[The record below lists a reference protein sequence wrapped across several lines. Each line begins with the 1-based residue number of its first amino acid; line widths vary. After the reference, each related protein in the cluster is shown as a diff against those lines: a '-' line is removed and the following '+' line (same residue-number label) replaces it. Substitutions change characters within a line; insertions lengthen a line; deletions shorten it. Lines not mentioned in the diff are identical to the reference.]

1 MLINQFKPNPMP
13 AIISVNKRH
22 PFQFSQ
28 SILALILASF
38 MLGAYYTNNAVAAET
53 PKIKQ
58 VDLSKSGP
66 AKPELTAEFIYKYLV
81 GEVAGQR
88 GDFETAGS
96 VFFDLAKSTR
106 DPRLAERAAKVAVFA
121 KMGNLAVPAVRL
133 WSELDPTSSDAQQ
146 AMTEMLIATDK
157 LAESEAYI
165 AKLLAN
171 KETRADGFLF
181 LNTLLN
187 RSADK
192 KPILG
197 MIQSLAKP
205 YPNLAEAH
213 FAIAQAAWAVGQ
225 DKLAMSS
232 LEKAESLK
240 PSWPVAALFKGQLL
254 YTKSPAE
261 AINYYKAFLKKQ
273 PRENEVRVSLAKLY
287 LSEKNY
293 PAAKAEFPTIL
304 KNAKS
309 APDGKLAEMTA
320 VIGLMAFQA
329 QDYPTA
335 DTYLMQALDSGFKET
350 EQLFIYLGQ
359 SASAQNRD
367 AVAKNWFEKVTP
379 GAHFFDAQ
387 LNLANVILKT
397 QGINQAID
405 HLDGIND
412 LTTEQQ
418 IIVIQTQASM
428 FSREKRHDEA
438 FALLEKAVNNLPNT
452 TELVYDYALAAERVG
467 KLEIMEKELRKVI
480 AAKPDYAPAYNA
492 LGYSLADR
500 NMKLDEALVLIETAL
515 SITPNDHYMLDSL
528 GWVHYRKGNLD
539 LALEHL
545 QKAYAMNP
553 DPEIAAHLGEV
564 LWQKGQQD
572 EAKAIWEKALTADPK
587 NEVLLVIT
595 NKFKS

>member
-1 MLINQFKPNPMP
+1 MLINQFKPNTMP
-13 AIISVNKRH
+13 AIKSVKKEQLFNFSH
-22 PFQFSQ
+22 P
-28 SILALILASF
+28 ITALVLASF
-38 MLGAYYTNNAVAAET
+38 IFFAQYTNHAFAAEN
-53 PKIKQ
+53 PKLKP

-66 AKPELTAEFIYKYLV
+66 AKPELTAEFIYKYLI

-88 GDFETAGS
+88 GDYETAGS

-121 KMGNLAVPAVRL
+121 KIGNLAVPAVRL
-133 WSELDPTSSDAQQ
+133 WSEIDPASSDAQQ

-165 AKLLAN
+165 AKLLMN
-171 KETRADGFLF
+171 KETQADGFLF

-205 YPNLAEAH
+205 YPNVAEAH

-225 DKLAMSS
+225 DKLALSS

-240 PSWPVAALFKGQLL
+240 PSWHVAVLFKGQLL
-254 YTKSPAE
+254 YTKSPTE
-261 AINYYKAFLKKQ
+261 AVNYYKSFLKKH

-287 LSEKNY
+287 VSEKNY

-304 KNAKS
+304 KNAKA

-329 QDYPTA
+329 HDYATA
-335 DTYLMQALDSGFKET
+335 DTYFMQALESGLKET
-350 EQLFIYLGQ
+350 EQLYIYLGQ
-359 SASAQNRD
+359 SAEAQNRD
-367 AVAKNWFEKVTP
+367 AVAKNWFEKVLLGT
-379 GAHFFDAQ
+379 HFLDAQ

-397 QGINQAID
+397 QGINKAID
-405 HLDGIND
+405 HLDAIDD
-412 LTTEQQ
+412 LTIDQQ
-418 IIVIQTQASM
+418 IVVIQTQALLY
-428 FSREKRHDEA
+428 SREKRHEDA
-438 FALLEKAVNNLPNT
+438 FALLEKAVNNLPNNA
-452 TELVYDYALAAERVG
+452 ELVYDYALAAERVG
-467 KLEIMEKELRKVI
+467 KLDIMEKELRKVI
-480 AAKPDYAPAYNA
+480 AAKPDYAAAYNA
-492 LGYSLADR
+492 LGYSYADR
-500 NMKLDEALVLIETAL
+500 NIKLDEALVMIQTAL
-515 SITPNDHYMLDSL
+515 SITPNDHYMIDSL
-528 GWVHYRKGNLD
+528 GWVNYRMGNLD

-553 DPEIAAHLGEV
+553 DSEIAAHLGEV

-572 EAKAIWEKALTADPK
+572 EAKVIWDKALLTDPK

>member
-1 MLINQFKPNPMP
+1 
-13 AIISVNKRH
+13 
-22 PFQFSQ
+22 
-28 SILALILASF
+28 
-38 MLGAYYTNNAVAAET
+38 
-53 PKIKQ
+53 
-58 VDLSKSGP
+58 
-66 AKPELTAEFIYKYLV
+66 
-81 GEVAGQR
+81 
-88 GDFETAGS
+88 
-96 VFFDLAKSTR
+96 
-106 DPRLAERAAKVAVFA
+106 
-121 KMGNLAVPAVRL
+121 
-133 WSELDPTSSDAQQ
+133 
-146 AMTEMLIATDK
+146 MTEMLIATDK

-165 AKLLAN
+165 AKLLTK
-171 KETRADGFLF
+171 KETQADGFLF

-205 YPNLAEAH
+205 YPNVAEAH

-240 PSWPVAALFKGQLL
+240 PSWPVAVLFKGQLL

-329 QDYPTA
+329 HDYPTA

-367 AVAKNWFEKVTP
+367 AVAKNWFEKVMP
-379 GAHFFDAQ
+379 GAHFLDAQ

-418 IIVIQTQASM
+418 IIVIQTQALM

-452 TELVYDYALAAERVG
+452 PELVYDYALAAERVS
-467 KLEIMEKELRKVI
+467 KLDIMEKELRKVI
-480 AAKPDYAPAYNA
+480 AAKPDYAAAYNA
-492 LGYSLADR
+492 LGYSFADR

-545 QKAYAMNP
+545 QKAYDMNP
-553 DPEIAAHLGEV
+553 DAEIAAHLGEV

-572 EAKAIWEKALTADPK
+572 EAKAIWEKALSADPK

-595 NKFKS
+595 NKFKT